1 MCPKGHGGSNPPFR
15 TTWSGR
21 VRYSTAVTVAQA
33 YRDREAPANGLVVA
47 IQGERGA
54 FSHEAALDLL
64 GPGTEVLPRPSF
76 DALFDAVRDRAADR
90 ALVPIENSLAGSI
103 HENYDRLRSR
113 PFHIVAETQLRIRH
127 CLVARPGATLDG
139 IRQVA
144 SHPVALAQC
153 REFFA
158 RHPQLEAVAAYDTA
172 GSVMELMRDGPA
184 SRAAIASRLAAETYG
199 GRILLEEI
207 EDDPQNY
214 TRFLLLA
221 REPAP
226 PPGAAGKTTVVF
238 TLQNVPGAL
247 HRALGLFAARG
258 LDLAKIESRPLRGRP
273 WEYVFYLDVL
283 GDPAAELATA
293 LEELRQLAGE
303 FRVLGSYLRHGDS
316 V

>member
-1 MCPKGHGGSNPPFR
+1 
-15 TTWSGR
+15 
-21 VRYSTAVTVAQA
+21 VTVGQA
-33 YRDREAPANGLVVA
+33 YREGSTAANRLVVA

-54 FSHEAALDLL
+54 FSHEAALELV
-64 GPGTEVLPRPSF
+64 GPATEVLPRPSF
-76 DALFDAVRDRAADR
+76 DALFDALKDGATDR

-127 CLVARPGATLDG
+127 CLIARPGAALES
-139 IRQVA
+139 IREVA

-158 RHPQLEAVAAYDTA
+158 HRPHLEAVAAYDTA
-172 GSVMELMRDGPA
+172 GSVMDLLRDGA
-184 SRAAIASRLAAETYG
+184 ATRAAIASRLAAETYG
-199 GRILLEEI
+199 GQILLEGI

-226 PPGAAGKTTVVF
+226 PPGAGAKTTVVF

-247 HRALGLFAARG
+247 HRALGAFAARG

-283 GDPAAELATA
+283 GDPAGDLAAA
-293 LEELRQLAGE
+293 LEDLRALSGE
-303 FRVLGSYLRHGDS
+303 FRVLGSYPRRPES
-316 V
+316 P

>member
-1 MCPKGHGGSNPPFR
+1 VK
-15 TTWSGR
+15 
-21 VRYSTAVTVAQA
+21 VAQA
-33 YRDREAPANGLVVA
+33 YRDRTEAANRLKVA

-64 GPGTEVLPRPSF
+64 GIETEILPRPSF
-76 DALFDAVRDRAADR
+76 DALFDAMTLGEADR

-127 CLVARPGATLDG
+127 CLVAHPGATLEG
-139 IRQVA
+139 IREVA

-158 RHPQLEAVAAYDTA
+158 RHRGMEAVAAYDTA
-172 GSVMELMRDGPA
+172 GSVKDLMREGGLH
-184 SRAAIASRLAAETYG
+184 RGAIASRLAAETYG
-199 GRILLEEI
+199 GRILLEGI
-207 EDDPQNY
+207 EDDAQNY

-221 REPAP
+221 REPASA
-226 PPGAAGKTTVVF
+226 PGPAAKTTAVF

-247 HRALGLFAARG
+247 HRALGVFAGRG

-283 GDPAAELATA
+283 GDPAGELATA
-293 LEELRQLAGE
+293 LDELRSLSSE
-303 FRVLGSYLRHGDS
+303 FRVLGSYPRRGES
-316 V
+316 A

>member
-1 MCPKGHGGSNPPFR
+1 
-15 TTWSGR
+15 
-21 VRYSTAVTVAQA
+21 VTVAQA
-33 YRDREAPANGLVVA
+33 YREGDTAANPLVVA

-54 FSHEAALDLL
+54 FSHEAVLDLL
-64 GPGTEVLPRPSF
+64 GPATELRPRPSF
-76 DALFDAVRDRAADR
+76 DALFDALKDGVADR

-127 CLVARPGATLDG
+127 CLIARPGATLKS
-139 IRQVA
+139 ISQVA

-158 RHPQLEAVAAYDTA
+158 RRPHLEAVAAYDTA
-172 GSVMELMRDGPA
+172 GSVMDLMRDGA
-184 SRAAIASRLAAETYG
+184 ATRAAIASRLAAETYG
-199 GRILLEEI
+199 GQILLEEI

-226 PPGAAGKTTVVF
+226 PPGEGAKTTVVF

-247 HRALGLFAARG
+247 HRALGALAARG

-283 GDPAAELATA
+283 GDPAGELAPA
-293 LEELRQLAGE
+293 LADLRALSGE
-303 FRVLGSYLRHGDS
+303 FRVLGSYPRRPES
-316 V
+316 P

>member
-1 MCPKGHGGSNPPFR
+1 
-15 TTWSGR
+15 
-21 VRYSTAVTVAQA
+21 VTAAQA
-33 YRDREAPANGLVVA
+33 YREGGTAANRLGVA

-64 GPGTEVLPRPSF
+64 GPETEVLARPSF
-76 DALFDAVRDRAADR
+76 DALFDALKDGAADR

-113 PFHIVAETQLRIRH
+113 PFHIVGETQLRIRH
-127 CLVARPGATLDG
+127 CLIAQPGTDLKS

-158 RHPQLEAVAAYDTA
+158 RRPHLEAVAAYDTA
-172 GSVMELMRDGPA
+172 GSVMDLLRGGA
-184 SRAAIASRLAAETYG
+184 VSRAAIASRLAAETYG
-199 GRILLEEI
+199 GEILLEGI

-221 REPAP
+221 REPGP
-226 PPGAAGKTTVVF
+226 PPGAGAKTTVVF

-247 HRALGLFAARG
+247 HRALGAFAARG

-283 GDPAAELATA
+283 GDPAGEPAAA
-293 LEELRQLAGE
+293 LEELRLLSGE
-303 FRVLGSYLRHGDS
+303 FRVLGSYPRRPES
-316 V
+316 P